1 MRSVQCLDAP
11 HRFYGGRN
19 GENFRPIDV
28 REIITILNMFNQN
41 LYPVMAEGGTAGE
54 AQPVQSYTGKEY
66 SLKRFL
72 DQGKDIR
79 EQTVQKMKT
88 IIPDIFALWD
98 KVEVELPAKA
108 GQTRHRYGSKK
119 YSKYTG
125 EVVGTTN
132 AKQN

>member
-1 MRSVQCLDAP
+1 MSGRSTSFLW
-11 HRFYGGRN
+11 GRN

-28 REIITILNMFNQN
+28 RESITILNMFNQN
-41 LYPVMAEGGTAGE
+41 LYPVMSEGGTAGK

-66 SLKRFL
+66 SLKTFL
-72 DQGKDIR
+72 DQGKDVR

-88 IIPDIFALWD
+88 IIPDIFTLWD

-119 YSKYTG
+119 YYKYTG

>member
-1 MRSVQCLDAP
+1 
-11 HRFYGGRN
+11 
-19 GENFRPIDV
+19 
-28 REIITILNMFNQN
+28 
-41 LYPVMAEGGTAGE
+41 
-54 AQPVQSYTGKEY
+54 
-66 SLKRFL
+66 
-72 DQGKDIR
+72 
-79 EQTVQKMKT
+79 MKT

-108 GQTRHRYGSKK
+108 GQTSHRYGSKK